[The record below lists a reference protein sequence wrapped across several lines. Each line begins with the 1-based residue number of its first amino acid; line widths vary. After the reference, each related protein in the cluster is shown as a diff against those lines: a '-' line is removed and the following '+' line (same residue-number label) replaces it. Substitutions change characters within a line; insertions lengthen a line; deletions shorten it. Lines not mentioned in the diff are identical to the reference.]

1 MQECLHDSC
10 VRPRQSG
17 CNCGDYCQLKQEAGK
32 QGQKYFMEE
41 NDAQVGLGMGHEEEN
56 APGLQLVAPW
66 HGWKLGATP
75 WSPSY
80 SSRSL
85 CRDGCVPA
93 AMNKGLQHTFPLCIS
108 HRASLGPCLQEETEP
123 EGFCPFQFQL
133 WAAPTSTGDGFHPK
147 AVVGA
152 DRSWSAQLSYRLK
165 KHLAVLARALRVA
178 RSCDLT
184 DSLSTSKSI
193 LTATCSAC
201 KHDCRPR
208 ERSKARQEK

>member
-1 MQECLHDSC
+1 MQECLHDGC
-10 VRPRQSG
+10 ARPCQSG
-17 CNCGDYCQLKQEAGK
+17 CNCGDYYKLKQEAGK
-32 QGQKYFMEE
+32 QGQKYFMGE
-41 NDAQVGLGMGHEEEN
+41 NDAQVGLGMGHEEES
-56 APGLQLVAPW
+56 APGLQLVALW

-75 WSPSY
+75 WSPSC
-80 SSRSL
+80 SSWGL

-108 HRASLGPCLQEETEP
+108 HRASLGPRLQEETEP

-133 WAAPTSTGDGFHPK
+133 WAAPASTGDGFHPK

-152 DRSWSAQLSYRLK
+152 DRLWSAQLSYRLK
-165 KHLAVLARALRVA
+165 NHLVLLARALKVSW
-178 RSCDLT
+178 SCDLT
-184 DSLSTSKSI
+184 DGLSASKSI

-201 KHDCRPR
+201 KHYCRPR